1 MAGGRAK
8 KKAKGP
14 AKPKKPTCLHM
25 CFKAI
30 KAIRQGG
37 SKGKS
42 RAAIYNWIG
51 ENFAGTSQAAVRRAL
66 VKGIADG
73 SLVHGVTNQRF
84 KLTDKA
90 REAMKPKPKKKKAKK
105 RPAKRRPKKKKATR
119 KRTAKRRTAKRK
131 PAKSKSKK
139 RVAKRRTAK
148 RRPAKRSAAKKRT
161 AKRRTAK
168 RRAAKRRPAKRKAAT
183 K

>member
-1 MAGGRAK
+1 MAGG
-8 KKAKGP
+8 KAKVKAP

-25 CFKAI
+25 CFQAI
-30 KAIRQGG
+30 KAIRKGG
-37 SKGKS
+37 SKGRS

-73 SLVHGVTNQRF
+73 YLTHGNGKQRF

-131 PAKSKSKK
+131 PAKRKSKK

-148 RRPAKRSAAKKRT
+148 RKPAKRRAAKKRT
-161 AKRRTAK
+161 VK
-168 RRAAKRRPAKRKAAT
+168 RRAAKRRPAKRKAAR